1 MKNTIILL
9 GFLLFTSCASIHNR
23 CEKESKEVIT
33 TMVNAIDTKEWDI
46 ALDQFDRIVYVD
58 YESLSGQ
65 PGADV
70 PSKELVGN
78 WSRLLKIVKTHH
90 MLTNF
95 DVEINGDEAEIFSH
109 VYASH
114 DAKKV
119 GYWDAYGR
127 YHHKL
132 KKKDGKWKITYMK
145 LIMHGQKGNK
155 KFLQQVSK

>member
-1 MKNTIILL
+1 MKNIVIVLTA
-9 GFLLFTSCASIHNR
+9 LLFTSCASMRAN
-23 CEKESKEVIT
+23 CEKEAKKTVV
-33 TMVNAIDTKEWDI
+33 TMVNAIDTKKWDTAI
-46 ALDQFDRIVYVD
+46 DQFDRIVFVD
-58 YESLSGQ
+58 YQSLSGQ
-65 PGADV
+65 PGAEV
-70 PSKELVGN
+70 PAKALVGN
-78 WSRLLKIVKTHH
+78 WEKLLKKVNTHH

-95 DVEINGDEAEIFSH
+95 EVEINGDEAEIFSH

-114 DAKKV
+114 DAKRV

-132 KKKDGKWKITYMK
+132 KKKDGKWKITFMK